1 MLLLLSCLAAVCPS
15 LAGQPSADAPA
26 APAASANAL
35 ESSPLDS
42 SFDRS
47 LFFQAPPAS
56 AAGADKDE
64 AYPNMYRK
72 FGLNLGFAAFANF
85 NTEFAVNSGGAGTI
99 LDMEDVLG
107 LEKSSN
113 VGRLDGFW
121 AFGPR
126 GSLNFSYFDIRRS
139 GSRTVNQDI
148 TWGDINIPAGSQVN
162 SKFNTQ
168 IIKLDYRYNFVADQR
183 TTIAASIGLH
193 VMTIDAALDA
203 NALSL
208 AESFKVA
215 APLPLLG
222 LHWAYA
228 LSPTWKLTM
237 ETQILQMDIGSY
249 RGYVRDARLSLD
261 DDLFD
266 NFGWGIGLNSFTING
281 HAEGD
286 NNLSADLKY
295 GYEGVMVYLRWYM

>member
-1 MLLLLSCLAAVCPS
+1 MLLLLSCLAATCPA
-15 LAGQPSADAPA
+15 LAGQLPGDAAAADVDAFAPSA
-26 APAASANAL
+26 
-35 ESSPLDS
+35 LDS
-42 SFDRS
+42 TFDRS
-47 LFFQAPPAS
+47 LLFQAPPA
-56 AAGADKDE
+56 AATSSEKDE
-64 AYPNMYRK
+64 DYAIIHRK
-72 FGLNLGFAAFANF
+72 FGLNLGFAAFAKF
-85 NTEFAVNSGGAGTI
+85 NTEVAVNSGAAGTVI
-99 LDMEDVLG
+99 DMEDALG
-107 LEKSSN
+107 LSGSSN
-113 VGRLDGFW
+113 VARLDGFY

-126 GSLNFSYFDIRRS
+126 GSINFSYFDIRRS
-139 GSRTVNQDI
+139 GSRTINQDI
-148 TWGDINIPAGSQVN
+148 SWGDINIPAGSQVN

-168 IIKLDYRYNFVADQR
+168 IIKFDYRYNFVADTR

-203 NALSL
+203 NALSV

-215 APLPLLG
+215 APLPLIG

-228 LSPTWKLTM
+228 LSQDWKLTM

-261 DDLFD
+261 NDLFD
-266 NFGWGIGLNSFTING
+266 NFGWGIGFNSFTING